1 MPQIEQKKWR
11 AWFVLNRYSLRC
23 SSPSMTRSP
32 ARGTDATTAP
42 FLRQIEQSHRRG
54 SSIPLGKASSSTTAP
69 QWQEARCGLVI
80 LTPSIS
86 LITGTILLQHN
97 TVLCGKF
104 GAQREI
110 CPTAALCYA
119 FLPRLSKLFWTWSG
133 TNILFGVCSKKRIRN
148 ADEISLGRIL
158 TQGSSNSC

>member
-97 TVLCGKF
+97 AHGN
-104 GAQREI
+104 GR
-110 CPTAALCYA
+110 
-119 FLPRLSKLFWTWSG
+119 STWSD
-133 TNILFGVCSKKRIRN
+133 CSRN
-148 ADEISLGRIL
+148 NAEGLRELERSVERPSEPQANVL
-158 TQGSSNSC
+158 TYLLWPFFLVASNTGPS

>member
-97 TVLCGKF
+97 VLVK
-104 GAQREI
+104 RRVRST
-110 CPTAALCYA
+110 CPSEWNE
-119 FLPRLSKLFWTWSG
+119 RL
-133 TNILFGVCSKKRIRN
+133 
-148 ADEISLGRIL
+148 
-158 TQGSSNSC
+158 